1 MRKSTKSIT
10 HPTPKSA
17 KGVDATMYDK
27 AKKYFEH
34 DYPEEFKALTWE
46 KQEPFNDLIIVRQDF
61 WDFKELGVFTVAMEN
76 LERVYKS
83 FQNGADICV
92 YKKTNKKKPAF
103 LVMSPTMTFEDG
115 YLLYWE
121 L

>member
-1 MRKSTKSIT
+1 MRKSIKSIT
-10 HPTPKSA
+10 DPIPESA
-17 KGVDATMYDK
+17 KGVNAVMYDK
-27 AKKYFEH
+27 AKKYFA
-34 DYPEEFKALTWE
+34 DYPAEFKGLTWE
-46 KQEPFNDLIIVRQDF
+46 KQEPFNNLIIVRQDF
-61 WDFKELGVFTVAMEN
+61 WDFKELGVFTVAIEN

-83 FQNGADICV
+83 FQNGSDICV

-103 LVMSPTMTFEDG
+103 LVMAPTMTFDEG